1 MLLMR
6 TTLALGSQL
15 APGEIKE
22 RFADSKR
29 SFTLCA
35 GKVCEMW
42 DMKDQDQETTQ
53 YLSISEEGVAKH
65 LDPRRQ
71 ALQLCLKRREKI
83 RVQATYSNNKGTYF
97 PLTIDHTLREQ

>member
-22 RFADSKR
+22 RFAESKR
-29 SFTLCA
+29 SFTLCV
-35 GKVCEMW
+35 GKVCAMW
-42 DMKDQDQETTQ
+42 DLKDQDQETTRN
-53 YLSISEEGVAKH
+53 LSISEEGVAKH

-71 ALQLCLKRREKI
+71 AFTALPKEKRREKI
-83 RVQATYSNNKGTYF
+83 RVQATYSNNEGTYSHSRS
-97 PLTIDHTLREQ
+97 ITL

>member
-29 SFTLCA
+29 SFTLCV

-53 YLSISEEGVAKH
+53 NLSISEEGVAKH

-71 ALQLCLKRREKI
+71 AFTALPKEKRKDSCPGYSLQ
-83 RVQATYSNNKGTYF
+83 
-97 PLTIDHTLREQ
+97 